1 MDDEEKL
8 ALLREQYPN
17 LTDEELEDMLDEQ
30 YIDFMVEA
38 FELNGYFINYIY
50 KHTGCRGAGFIW
62 YFSLARA
69 RYLQT

>member
-17 LTDEELEDMLDEQ
+17 LTDEELEEMLDEQ

-38 FELNGYFINYIY
+38 FEVKEQWRPETEEDKILKQF
-50 KHTGCRGAGFIW
+50 GF
-62 YFSLARA
+62 
-69 RYLQT
+69 

>member
-17 LTDEELEDMLDEQ
+17 LSEEELEDMLDEQ

-38 FELNGYFINYIY
+38 FEV
-50 KHTGCRGAGFIW
+50 KE
-62 YFSLARA
+62 
-69 RYLQT
+69 Q